1 MHIVPTNKSS
11 LGQFLKKSYGLG
23 LNKGIFISKFL
34 GFNSRLS
41 LEKKLGGKSLNSIKK
56 RVESLFFD
64 SALKDFVRSA
74 IVFLIKIKNYRG
86 MRHKSKY
93 PARGQRTH
101 TNGKTKK
108 KFRY

>member
-1 MHIVPTNKSS
+1 MNTTFIRKRS
-11 LGQFLKKSYGLG
+11 LNQFLKKSYGLG
-23 LNKGIFISKFL
+23 CNKGVFISKFL

-41 LEKKLGGKSLNSIKK
+41 LKKKLNGKNMNSITK
-56 RVESLFFD
+56 RIKSLFFG

-74 IVFLIKIKNYRG
+74 IVFLISIRNYRG